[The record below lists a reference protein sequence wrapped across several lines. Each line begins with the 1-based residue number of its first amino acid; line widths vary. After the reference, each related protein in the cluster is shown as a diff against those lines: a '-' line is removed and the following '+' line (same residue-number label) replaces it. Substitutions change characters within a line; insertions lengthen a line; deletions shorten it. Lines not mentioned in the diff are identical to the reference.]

1 MIFLILGFSLYSIVI
16 LRRLNP
22 VKAKHMLNLGEI
34 VQTIKSIVETRIQLV
49 KSEIQDEFVGI
60 LSRLILLMIMG
71 VLTLLVFLFL
81 SLSLAFFISQV
92 TQSPYLGFLI
102 VALMYLLVVLI
113 LYLTRDSHSIQDQI
127 NSSLK
132 NFIFSAKREKE
143 DE

>member
-1 MIFLILGFSLYSIVI
+1 
-16 LRRLNP
+16 
-22 VKAKHMLNLGEI
+22 MLNLGEI
-34 VQTIKSIVETRIQLV
+34 VQTIKSIVETRIQLI

-60 LSRLILLMIMG
+60 LSRLILLVIMG
-71 VLTLLVFLFL
+71 SLTLLVLLFL

-102 VALMYLLVVLI
+102 VALMYLLIVMI

-132 NFIFSAKREKE
+132 NFIFSTKRDKG